1 MTSDDAFA
9 DLAAAVRGDDVERA
23 KAILASDP
31 SLSSRLNDNAPGESF
46 GGTILRRPV
55 EHNRREM
62 IDVLVRAGADV
73 NARSH
78 WWAGSFG
85 PIDSADASLVPFL
98 RERGAVLT
106 LHAAARLGWLD
117 EVESILRADPAAVHA
132 RGGDGQFPLHYAAN
146 VEVASLLLDAGADI
160 DAIDV
165 DHESTAAQWAIRER
179 QDVSRFL
186 VSRGGKTDIL
196 MAAALGD
203 VDLVRK
209 FLDDAPASVRTVVN
223 ERYFPKRD
231 PRAGG
236 TIYTW
241 TLGGQKTAHEIARDF
256 KHEDVFALLM
266 SRTRAAFALAVLLE
280 LGQERDAKALL
291 AKHAGIVETLGE
303 DELARLPIAAEASNA
318 NAVRLFLDAG
328 WPSGAAMP
336 RRVTALHWAG
346 FHGDVEIA
354 TLLISRGAPTGTR
367 DADHDGTPLDWA
379 FYGSLHGW
387 GRPTADYAGV
397 VDTLLDGGALIPA
410 KLDGIQA
417 SEEVLALL
425 RRRGVP
431 V

>member
-1 MTSDDAFA
+1 MTNA
-9 DLAAAVRGDDVERA
+9 DPFVDLVAAVHKNDVAGA
-23 KAILASDP
+23 KSILAGNP
-31 SLSSRLNDNAPGESF
+31 SLASRLNENAPGEGF
-46 GGTILRRPV
+46 GATILRHPV
-55 EHNRREM
+55 EHNQREM
-62 IDVLVRAGADV
+62 IDVLLWAGADV

-85 PIDSADASLVPFL
+85 PIDAADASLVPYL
-98 RERGAVLT
+98 RDRGAVLT
-106 LHAAARLGWLD
+106 LHAAARLGWID
-117 EVESILRADPAAVHA
+117 DVERILREDPAAVHA
-132 RGGDGQFPLHYAAN
+132 RGGDGQLPLHYAAN
-146 VEVASLLLDAGADI
+146 VEVANILLDAGADI

-179 QDVSRFL
+179 TDVARFL
-186 VSRGGKTDIL
+186 VSRGAKTDVL
-196 MAAALGD
+196 LASALGD
-203 VDLVRK
+203 ADLVRRH
-209 FLDDAPASVRTVVN
+209 LDDAPASVRTAVN

-236 TIYTW
+236 TIYIW
-241 TLGGQKTAHEIARDF
+241 TLGANKTAHEVARDF
-256 KHEDVFALLM
+256 KHEDIFALLM

-291 AKHAGIVETLGE
+291 AKHPGIVETMGE
-303 DELARLPIAAEASNA
+303 EELARLPIAAEASNA

-328 WPSGAAMP
+328 WPTDATMP

-354 TLLISRGAPTGTR
+354 TLLVNRGAPMGSR
-367 DADHDGTPLDWA
+367 DADHDATPLDWA

-410 KLDGIQA
+410 KLDEIKA
-417 SEEVLALL
+417 SPAVLELL